1 MKRKIAALI
10 FLGSGL
16 TVMGGAVLSNGGP
29 EDAPAL
35 ELSDHMR
42 GFLKHEML
50 LLANAGRG
58 IESALMVEDHARV
71 EEFASHMDKAF
82 IMQKEV
88 TTLDLRELEAVLG
101 EDFVTR
107 DKEFHAM
114 ARALEAA
121 AKAEDIVGQR
131 RIFDEMLRACAACH
145 QDYAPEAPVLE

>member
-10 FLGSGL
+10 FLGSSL
-16 TVMGGAVLSNGGP
+16 AVTGGTVLSNPGP

-42 GFLKHEML
+42 GFLKFEMGA
-50 LLANAGRG
+50 LARAGRQ
-58 IESALMVEDHARV
+58 IEQALIEGDSETVQMYA
-71 EEFASHMDKAF
+71 AQMDKAF
-82 IMQKEV
+82 IFEQEV

-101 EDFVTR
+101 EQFVAR

-114 ARALEAA
+114 ARTLEAA
-121 AKAEDIVGQR
+121 AKAKDLKGQR
-131 RIFDEMLRACAACH
+131 LIFREMLDACAACH

>member
-10 FLGSGL
+10 FLGAGL
-16 TVMGGAVLSNGGP
+16 AVTGGAVLSNSGP

-42 GFLKHEML
+42 GFLKDEML
-50 LLANAGRG
+50 QLAVAGRG
-58 IESALMVEDHARV
+58 IEKALAAEDHASV
-71 EEFASHMDKAF
+71 QEFASHMDKAF
-82 IMQKEV
+82 IMQQEV
-88 TTLDLRELEAVLG
+88 TTMDLRELELVLG
-101 EDFVTR
+101 EEFVER

-121 AKAEDIVGQR
+121 AKAEDIVGER
-131 RIFDEMLRACAACH
+131 KIFGDMLRACAACH